1 MRLLVLGGTA
11 FLGRAIA
18 AAAVR
23 RGHDVTCAARGS
35 SGDAPAPLIKLDRDD
50 PDGLAPLRGER
61 FDAVV
66 DVAKI
71 SYPHVRRAVDE
82 IEAGHWTFVSS
93 ISAYEQFRTGGVDD
107 PVFDPVYEQGTAQTM
122 DSYGAI
128 KVASENAVRD
138 VYGEN
143 AFIVRAGLITG
154 RGDVSDRFGYWPAR
168 LSGDGQAVVPDAPD
182 QATHHVDVEDLAA
195 WVVGGAERRVGGTF
209 NASGLPVPL
218 GELLARIKAAVGG
231 DAEIVPVGE
240 QQLIDLEVG
249 WWSGPRS
256 LPLWIPNGHIIGANW
271 DVRPAIDAGLKFRSV
286 EEAAL
291 SALEHER
298 ELGLARPR
306 KAGLTRGEEAH
317 ILGAV

>member
-1 MRLLVLGGTA
+1 MRLLVLGGTV

-18 AAAVR
+18 AEAVG

-35 SGDAPAPLIKLDRDD
+35 TSGAPAPLVRLDRDD

-71 SYPHVRRAVDE
+71 SYPHVHRAVE
-82 IEAGHWTFVSS
+82 QIRSAHWTFVSS
-93 ISAYEQFRTGGVDD
+93 ISVYQEFRTGGVDD
-107 PVFDPVYEQGTAQTM
+107 PVFDPVREQGTAQTM
-122 DSYGAI
+122 DDYGAI

-138 VYGEN
+138 VYGQD
-143 AFIVRAGLITG
+143 AFIVRSGLITG
-154 RGDVSDRFGYWPAR
+154 RGDISDRFGYWPAR

-195 WVVGGAERRVGGTF
+195 WIVDGAERRAGGTF
-209 NASGLPVPL
+209 NASGLPIPL
-218 GELLARIKAAVGG
+218 GELLTRIKAAVGG
-231 DAEIVPVGE
+231 DAEIVPVSE
-240 QQLIDLEVG
+240 QKLEELEVNS
-249 WWSGPRS
+249 WAGPRS
-256 LPLWIPNGHIIGANW
+256 LPLWVPGGHIIGANW
-271 DVRPAIDAGLKFRSV
+271 DVRPAIDAGLRFRSL

-291 SALEHER
+291 NALEHER

-317 ILGAV
+317 ILAAR